1 MERKEML
8 WESWIDLPSLQRMT
22 CSERSNYYDYFINVR
37 TVIAKSS
44 IIVLE
49 SPVDILVLNEINLP
63 DKAFLKV
70 KSVTKESI

>member
-1 MERKEML
+1 
-8 WESWIDLPSLQRMT
+8 MT
-22 CSERSNYYDYFINVR
+22 CSESSNYYDYFINVR

-63 DKAFLKV
+63 DRAFLKV
-70 KSVTKESI
+70 KSVTKDSI